1 MIDSGVEAEKIPAAR
16 AEIERQLGLLK
27 AGEFTD
33 EDVENTRRY
42 LISQYRTMGDSQPSL
57 ASWYLAAATEAPQS
71 PEEAAT
77 EIAAVTRER
86 ILNAVSAW
94 EIACEFRLLPNGEA
108 DEGGDENA

>member
-27 AGEFTD
+27 AGAFTD
-33 EDVENTRRY
+33 DDMENTRRY
-42 LISQYRTMGDSQPSL
+42 LISQYRTMGDSQPAL
-57 ASWYLAAATEAPQS
+57 AAWYLGAATETPQS

-86 ILNAVSAW
+86 ILAAVAAW
-94 EIACEFRLLPNGEA
+94 EIACEFRLLPSGEA
-108 DEGGDENA
+108 EEGGEEDA